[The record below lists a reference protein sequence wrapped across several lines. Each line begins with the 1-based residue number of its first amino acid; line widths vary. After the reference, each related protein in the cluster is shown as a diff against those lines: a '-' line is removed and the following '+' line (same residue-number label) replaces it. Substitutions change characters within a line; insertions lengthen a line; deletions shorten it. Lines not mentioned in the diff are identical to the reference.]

1 MREPNEIITLARQGS
16 ARPDWQV
23 FSRKRGSIGAF
34 FRGTSHD
41 PDPMLVVTPD
51 GVVVYE
57 DQKKPLIA
65 IDFAELESIELRGNA
80 TTQSDTA
87 HATLHAWLDLHYSDG
102 RTAAWEPSAFKDDLR
117 ILQSFIEVYAIYKVW
132 LLQR

>member
-1 MREPNEIITLARQGS
+1 MREPNEIISLARQGS

-23 FSRKRGSIGAF
+23 FTRKRGTIGAF

-41 PDPMLVVTPD
+41 PDPMLVVTTD
-51 GVVVYE
+51 GVVEYV

-65 IDFAELESIELRGNA
+65 VDFGELESIELQANA

-87 HATLHAWLDLHYSDG
+87 HAYLHAWLDLHYQDG
-102 RTAAWEPSAFKDDLR
+102 RQAKWQPSSFKDDLR
-117 ILQSFIEVYAIYKVW
+117 ILQSFIEAHAIYRVW

>member
-1 MREPNEIITLARQGS
+1 VRDPNEIIALTRQGS
-16 ARPDWQV
+16 ARPDWQG
-23 FSRKRGSIGAF
+23 FSRKRGSIGAV

-51 GVVVYE
+51 GGVGYE
-57 DQKKPLIA
+57 GQKKPLIA

-87 HATLHAWLDLHYSDG
+87 HASLHAWLDLHYADG
-102 RTAAWEPSAFKDDLR
+102 RAAGRE
-117 ILQSFIEVYAIYKVW
+117 
-132 LLQR
+132 

>member
-1 MREPNEIITLARQGS
+1 MREPNEIITLAREGS

-87 HATLHAWLDLHYSDG
+87 HASLHAWLDLHYSDG
-102 RTAAWEPSAFKDDLR
+102 HQAKWEPSSFKDDLR
-117 ILQSFIEVYAIYKVW
+117 ILQAFIEVFAVYKVW